1 MFPHER
7 RLLTT
12 CLDNLDLARQDYTD
26 LLRRCGPLSDR
37 TKQSLE
43 INEEDHGKAIMVFTI
58 VTVIF
63 LPLSFVTSFFGMN
76 TSDLRDMDSR
86 QSLFWA
92 VAIPLTVG
100 TVGTCLLVGYNG
112 DEIRDAVSDVYRN
125 VVGKQGRSTRTTA
138 QGISFAQRKNVGL
151 KMQREGDREG
161 NSVSMADEAEFA
173 SPREE
178 FEYPTYPP
186 PPVEDVVPYS
196 MAIPIEPRSNFRQRQ
211 YTEHYDDPPKM
222 RPKIKPPEF
231 DIYGPPVA
239 RNRHAVRSR
248 RDWDF
253 EDDKW
258 YRSQRRFIPPPVPTM
273 AYGEEDEEYEPGRPT
288 EYTWHRKRKTR
299 HVRRSEDFRE
309 REMDNEGRGERDGYG
324 VPERGR

>member
-12 CLDNLDLARQDYTD
+12 SLDNLDLARQDYTD

-112 DEIRDAVSDVYRN
+112 DEIRDAVSEAYRR
-125 VVGKQGRSTRTTA
+125 VSGKERRGRGATA
-138 QGISFAQRKNVGL
+138 QGLSFAQRKNVGL
-151 KMQREGDREG
+151 KLQSQGTGDG
-161 NSVSMADEAEFA
+161 NTSSLADEAEFA
-173 SPREE
+173 SPRED
-178 FEYPTYPP
+178 FEYTTYPP

-222 RPKIKPPEF
+222 RPKIKPLEF
-231 DIYGPPVA
+231 DFYGPPVA
-239 RNRHAVRSR
+239 RNRHVARSR

-253 EDDKW
+253 EDDEW
-258 YRSQRRFIPPPVPTM
+258 YSSKRRFIPPPVPQRG
-273 AYGEEDEEYEPGRPT
+273 YEEDDEEYEPDRPT
-288 EYTWHRKRKTR
+288 EYMWHRKRKTR
-299 HVRRSEDFRE
+299 HVGRSEGFRE
-309 REMDNEGRGERDGYG
+309 RDYDGRVERDG
-324 VPERGR
+324 ERRR